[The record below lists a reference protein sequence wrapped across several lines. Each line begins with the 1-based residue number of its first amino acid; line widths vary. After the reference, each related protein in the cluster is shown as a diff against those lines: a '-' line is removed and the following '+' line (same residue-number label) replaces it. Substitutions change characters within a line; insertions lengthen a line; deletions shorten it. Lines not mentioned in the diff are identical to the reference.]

1 MIALALLGMALL
13 MWPPQSRAA
22 LRIVELAGRGRLPSA
37 AAAGGRPLGATG
49 WAPALVARG
58 RTRHRAAA
66 QDADLMRAVR
76 LLAQELRGG
85 ADPARAWAGAAAVGG
100 AESGWIGAVARQ
112 AAAGAPIGAALEK
125 IAGRGG
131 FARARAGSVARL
143 GAAWSC
149 SAGSGASAAEVLDQ
163 WVGDAQARQ
172 RAAAEIDSQL
182 AGPRASALLLGALP
196 LLGLAMG
203 AGMGA
208 DPLRTLFGGPV
219 GLAAL
224 GSGVLL
230 EIAGVLWVRR
240 IVAAA
245 VAA

>member
-1 MIALALLGMALL
+1 VPVPG
-13 MWPPQSRAA
+13 
-22 LRIVELAGRGRLPSA
+22 
-37 AAAGGRPLGATG
+37 
-49 WAPALVARG
+49 
-58 RTRHRAAA
+58 HR
-66 QDADLMRAVR
+66 
-76 LLAQELRGG
+76 
-85 ADPARAWAGAAAVGG
+85 
-100 AESGWIGAVARQ
+100 
-112 AAAGAPIGAALEK
+112 
-125 IAGRGG
+125 
-131 FARARAGSVARL
+131 
-143 GAAWSC
+143 
-149 SAGSGASAAEVLDQ
+149 Q